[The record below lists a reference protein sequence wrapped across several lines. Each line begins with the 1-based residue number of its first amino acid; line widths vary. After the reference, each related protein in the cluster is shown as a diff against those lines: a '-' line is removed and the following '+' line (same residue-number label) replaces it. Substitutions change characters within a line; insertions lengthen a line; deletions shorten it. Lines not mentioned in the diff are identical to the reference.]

1 MYAPS
6 ASPCLAI
13 VMSTYER
20 LIPIG
25 ISSCVA
31 NLDSKNCPMF
41 SNVEGRHELNG
52 SSMARNT

>member
-1 MYAPS
+1 MR
-6 ASPCLAI
+6 
-13 VMSTYER
+13 TYER